1 MRTRIKVLNIIK
13 HLDSKRLQM
22 WIYVW
27 IYIWISFEFEFKSIF
42 EFTNVSNDDTNHV
55 SVEQPDNETDDKSCD
70 NYKVLKI
77 YE

>member
-1 MRTRIKVLNIIK
+1 
-13 HLDSKRLQM
+13 M

-55 SVEQPDNETDDKSCD
+55 LVEVEQPDDETDDKSCD
-70 NYKVLKI
+70 NYKILKI